1 MKINDIVYSSC
12 GFNSTNLHF
21 YKVVGVT
28 PKSIKLVELKQK
40 KVGHYRGLCLPIDE
54 FKNDTEFVAR
64 LNKNNEYIIT
74 HHKNFK
80 EWVSLYDGSPIGW
93 DSGFSREDPI
103 FKDGPNYDAERRKYI
118 FEHIEEW
125 DEIMRKSEIEIRES
139 EIAHQE
145 RIKEILTKVN

>member
-1 MKINDIVYSSC
+1 
-12 GFNSTNLHF
+12 
-21 YKVVGVT
+21 
-28 PKSIKLVELKQK
+28 LVELKQK
-40 KVGHYRGLCLPIDE
+40 TVGHYRGLGLPIDE
-54 FKNDTEFVAR
+54 SKNETEFVAR
-64 LNKNNEYIIT
+64 LNKNNNYIIKKGT
-74 HHKNFK
+74 SFDS
-80 EWVSLYDGSPIGW
+80 EWVILFEGSPIDW

-103 FKDGPNYDAERRKYI
+103 FKDGSNYDAERRIYI